1 MHKMIN
7 PFLIE
12 SVKHYPQASGLQHLA
27 VDLIPVTQK
36 HSQLVLDSDGI
47 NDSSESQQVSESCI
61 MMNCH

>member
-1 MHKMIN
+1 MHKKIN

-27 VDLIPVTQK
+27 GDLVPVMKK
-36 HSQLVLDSDGI
+36 HRQLVIDCDGE